1 MATANSNNNND
12 GNGGDDDDDNANNNK
27 KKQHRT
33 GTKANTTQW
42 HLSYLL
48 FGGPAEFVNKDGEIK
63 KIHFRNA
70 FADGLSY
77 DHLKRAAA
85 ATGYLFPND
94 RCLLNSPK
102 L

>member
-1 MATANSNNNND
+1 MATANSNIND
-12 GNGGDDDDDNANNNK
+12 DDDDDNDDNHDTNKK